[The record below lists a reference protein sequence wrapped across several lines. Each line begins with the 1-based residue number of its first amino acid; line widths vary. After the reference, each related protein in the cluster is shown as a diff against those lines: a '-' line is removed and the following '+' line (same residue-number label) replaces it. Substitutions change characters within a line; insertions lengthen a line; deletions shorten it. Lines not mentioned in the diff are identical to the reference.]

1 MQIKEKIVF
10 CDTDKFEID
19 VSQVSNIT
27 VFSLQRIWN
36 L

>member
-1 MQIKEKIVF
+1 MQVKEQIVF
-10 CDTDKFEID
+10 CETDKFEID

-27 VFSLQRIWN
+27 VFSLPRIWN